1 MEAKRPMSLRSVDCA
16 CDPALARAI
25 APVGDVS
32 ACLRCGVVTVSEA
45 VWDEP
50 HPHVVVTLGY
60 HFDEV
65 APDVLSWLGQWPR
78 IVWTGGAAPNYFL
91 PAGRRALDTPALEAL
106 EIAARK
112 EQEGLLLYSA
122 RLRWAGVPRSPPPA
136 ALPPKLS
143 MHAKV
148 WAAMQ
153 VTQEAPLGVLAAH
166 ARDWSGVIDDVFLR
180 RPSPLGDLLALLRSA
195 DAEQRDAGYGFIDRL
210 HLVNDDL
217 MDAMKQRLEADDLA
231 PQELHRLLIAV
242 VALGDRARALVPA
255 LRARAERDK
264 GDYYGHKRLLEVV
277 ALVERQVWR
286 REKE

>member
-1 MEAKRPMSLRSVDCA
+1 MKAERPMSLRSVDCA
-16 CDPALARAI
+16 CDPALARAV

-32 ACLRCGVVTVSEA
+32 SCLRCGVVTVSEA

-50 HPHVVVTLGY
+50 HPHVVVTLGF
-60 HFDEV
+60 HFEEV
-65 APDVLSWLGQWPR
+65 APEVLSWLARWPR
-78 IVWTGGAAPNYFL
+78 IIWTGGVAPNYFL
-91 PAGRRALDTPALEAL
+91 RADARALDAPALEAL

-112 EQEGLLLYSA
+112 EQEGLLYSA
-122 RLRWAGVPRSPPPA
+122 RLRWAGVPPSPPPA

-143 MHAKV
+143 MNAKV

-153 VTQEAPLGVLAAH
+153 VTQDAPLGVLATH

-180 RPSPLGDLLALLRSA
+180 RPSPLDDLLALLCSS
-195 DAEQRDAGYGFIDRL
+195 DAVQRETAYGFIDRL
-210 HLVNDDL
+210 LLVNDAL

-242 VALGDRARALVPA
+242 GALGERARALIPA

-264 GDYYGHKRLLEVV
+264 GDYYGHKRLLDVV
-277 ALVERQVWR
+277 ALVDRP
-286 REKE
+286 